1 MQDLRKNNDDEKWI
15 PSTCGACFNSC
26 GIKALVKAGKVV
38 DIKGDPKVMS
48 GSRGKICGK
57 GQARIA
63 ELYDPNRITKPM
75 KRTNP
80 VKGIGVDPKWVEISW
95 EEAMD
100 TIIPKMKK
108 IREEDPREL
117 VIGHF
122 DLHNATIEHAFG
134 TAFGTP
140 NSEYFTVSCGNGLH
154 TLFGVTVGGIN
165 MEIDLE
171 HCDYIVLWGSQL
183 GHGVN
188 NNPMVSA
195 REMANARRR
204 GAKLIVIDP
213 ICGHAA
219 AKADEWIPIIPG
231 TDAALALGMIN
242 VLVNDLGIYDREY
255 LKKCTNSPYLI
266 DATGHYV
273 REKNNNKP
281 LVWDNADGKA
291 KEYDAQDI
299 GDAAIEGDFT
309 VDNVKCRPAFDLIK
323 EHVKK
328 NYPLDKVEKITTVP
342 AKTIARIAKEF
353 GEAARIGSTIN
364 IDGHQ
369 LPLRPAAVEFKKGA
383 NAHKNSFFAC
393 HCLQL
398 LNIIV
403 GSINVP
409 GGVLGSNPIGPGDL
423 WTVIK
428 SNDGLMGMNGLDVI
442 SGGEGSYSC
451 FVTPYPPREIK
462 LPETVG
468 YKELFP
474 VSGYITTITTFVL
487 ADPERFKLPYKPKM
501 LILARTNFVAST
513 SEPEK
518 TAKVLTNM
526 EFILGFAWK
535 TNETLEFADIIL
547 PEAHDLERYWMFPA
561 NMAQGFLKFGPGD
574 WYFQICQPVVEPPPG
589 IKDWN
594 NTLIEIAERLGIMD
608 EFNNRINVRTGLGM
622 MEDLALKPKTKYT
635 VGDITKRMAKM
646 AATVFGKEITA
657 DTFTEKDPFLNL
669 GKKTVREA
677 YTGPFTNSDAK
688 VPVYFEHFIDV
699 GKKVEK
705 VTRDAG
711 MGWWDVSHY
720 NPMPEW
726 RPCPAFEEDGREF
739 DLFIAA
745 SKVPLHYHT
754 TSADNAWI
762 NDISSRNRMDYNV
775 LVNTETAKKKG
786 IENGDMIIIESRVG
800 KIEGKV
806 KVTELV
812 HPQVVAMFGMGGHW
826 SKGQP
831 IAKGKGMNMNSLIPF
846 DFNNMETLSG
856 QMDTCARVKI
866 YKEAAI

>member
-1 MQDLRKNNDDEKWI
+1 MKNISETTEEKWI

-26 GIKALVKAGKVV
+26 GIKVRVKDGKVV
-38 DIKGDPKVMS
+38 DIKGDPAVTS

-63 ELYDPNRITKPM
+63 ELYDPNRVRKPM

-80 VKGIGVDPKWVEISW
+80 KKGIGVDPKWVEISW

-100 TIIPKMKK
+100 IIVSKMKK
-108 IREEDPREL
+108 IREEDPRQL

-154 TLFGVTVGGIN
+154 TLFGLTVGAIN

-171 HCDYIVLWGSQL
+171 YCNYIILWGSQL

-188 NNPMVSA
+188 NNPMASA

-204 GAKLIVIDP
+204 GAKLVVIDP
-213 ICGHAA
+213 ICGIAA
-219 AKADEWIPIIPG
+219 SKADEWIPILPG

-242 VLVNDLGIYDREY
+242 VLINDLGIYDREF

-273 REKNNNKP
+273 RDKNSNKP

-291 KEYDAQDI
+291 KEFDAKDI
-299 GDAAIEGDFT
+299 GDVAIEGSFA
-309 VDNVKCRPAFDLIK
+309 VDNVKCRPSFDLIK

-328 NYPLDKVEKITTVP
+328 SYSLDKVEKITTVP

-353 GEAARIGSTIN
+353 GEAAMIGSTIN
-364 IDGHQ
+364 IRGQQ

-393 HCLQL
+393 HCLQM
-398 LNIIV
+398 LNIII
-403 GSINVP
+403 GGLNVP

-423 WTVIK
+423 WSAMK
-428 SNDGLMGMNGLDVI
+428 SDDGLMGMNGIDVI

-451 FVTPYPPREIK
+451 FVTPYPPRDVTI
-462 LPETVG
+462 PNTVG

-474 VSGYITTITTFVL
+474 LSGYITTITTFVL
-487 ADPERFKLPYKPKM
+487 AYPEKFKLPYKPKM
-501 LILARTNFVAST
+501 LILSRTNFVAST
-513 SEPEK
+513 GEPEE
-518 TAKVLTNM
+518 TAKALTNM
-526 EFILGFAWK
+526 DFILGFAWK
-535 TNETLEFADIIL
+535 INETLEFADIIL
-547 PEAHDLERYWMFPA
+547 PEAHDLERYWLFPA
-561 NMAQGFLKFGPGD
+561 NLAQGFIKFGQGD
-574 WYFQICQPVVEPPPG
+574 WYFQICQPVVEPPLG

-594 NTLIEIAERLGIMD
+594 NTMIDIAERLGILD
-608 EFNNRINVRTGLGM
+608 EFNNRINVRTGLAM
-622 MEDLALKPKTKYT
+622 VEDLALKPNTKYT
-635 VGDITKRMAKM
+635 VGDITMRMAKM
-646 AATVFGKEITA
+646 VATVFGKEVTA
-657 DTFTEKDPFLNL
+657 DTFTEKESYLNL
-669 GKKTVREA
+669 GPKTVREA
-677 YTGPFTNSDAK
+677 YVGPYVNYDAK
-688 VPVYFEHFIDV
+688 VPVYYEHFIDA

-705 VTRDAG
+705 VTKDAG

-726 RPCPAFEEDGREF
+726 RPCPAFEEDGKEF
-739 DLFIAA
+739 DLFLAA
-745 SKVPLHYHT
+745 TKVPLHYHT

-762 NDISSRNRMDYNV
+762 DDVSRRNRFDYSAII
-775 LVNTETAKKKG
+775 NTETAKKKR
-786 IENGDMIIIESRVG
+786 IKDGDIIVVESRVG
-800 KIEGKV
+800 KVVGKV
-806 KVTELV
+806 KVSELV
-812 HPQVVAMFGMGGHW
+812 HPQVVGMFGIGGHW
-826 SKGQP
+826 AKGEP
-831 IAKGKGMNMNSLIPF
+831 IAKGKGMNINTLIPF

-866 YKEAAI
+866 YKEAEK